1 MAAVSLEPSSP
12 GAIRSSLARSPTPPL
27 ETKESEDTINSTV
40 AIDRSTTRNSAK
52 KPVPSMA
59 DIPVSSPTLPL
70 SSTSVPP
77 ATLHVTSADNGNGA
91 PRNFSPPKIGSP
103 HTPGGDQSTRRIPK
117 SVVFSGKAQ
126 YQDAPIYDT
135 DEFRPSPSLLPS
147 RTLKPLR
154 GILKASPL
162 PVHIE
167 HLNSSK
173 VSLAVM
179 LDSAIKQLN
188 GTDKTSRIEAYSTL
202 YRALKASNN
211 LPDRMALNEKMGIIL
226 KFLQR
231 DIKTPPSRDPT
242 DHSLVINALLMF
254 LTFLYFPSIS
264 ATIPADFGIF
274 IIEHCI
280 KSFEDRRLGKEVI
293 RNLMQVVFS
302 QNFPA
307 RVMSSERLRRLIIAL
322 HNLDQHMGSSK
333 ILIFRARIYKRLI
346 KQCRSHMIAH
356 PDWMPDLFT
365 DMLSSVKE
373 VRYAAM
379 DFGYEAALSL
389 GMEKEITVRVL
400 QLLSSQETER
410 SRTYLDFYVEKL
422 SAQFSKK
429 PVAAEDADGGTGE
442 DTKLKDMC
450 MVSKIWTIVM
460 LLVRSRPLDR
470 WEALP
475 KWLNLIP
482 PCFNSSDLA
491 CRLEAN
497 IAWSRFIYVA
507 HLQEAYFGR
516 MLSQAIVRAYIS
528 QLSRRQFGRKS
539 EADFR
544 KAVLGGVC
552 SVYYYAFG
560 ANTPTKLL
568 DKYWDFTLPL
578 FNTMTSTE
586 AHPESRECAVSIM
599 CSLLDTSST
608 RLWDEKLVLGVAA
621 YPDPDMI
628 PCLDLRWIRRNL
640 MKVGKVLIPII
651 EGEILQLSDFSS
663 SSNKLCCVLSAT
675 VCGLAAKEIKVS
687 SETLDYLS
695 FVLATIGHLW
705 QKGVPEATVQGDNR
719 SSAFLCGMKF
729 YIMLAID
736 GLGLLPFMEPITAE
750 GQTTLSGFRD
760 AFSLCTP
767 QKPWSNRLELLLS
780 TLCVTPP
787 GIEDG
792 TEYAEFLEAV
802 FKPFLGDKEALAVL
816 SLMQSKLTTKSGPML
831 PDEWLLAVRT
841 FVLTLLSKRP
851 AQAGTDQ
858 SSSDVP
864 LGREYKNMTKALE
877 LGLKSCPELA
887 WHDWER
893 YFKLL
898 AQHIFEFVGSTGMAL
913 ALLEPLSKFLLGH
926 LEDTKDAPPLNSLMA
941 AIVVVRNAC
950 QPSDRQAV
958 ESAHRRLWGVPATKA
973 STLELFSNL
982 YAMLNALLRKSYTQY
997 PDYNQEQFVDSL
1009 FRDLDAFLE
1018 RCLPS
1023 LVVQTANTLQPGLVH
1038 WVRDEK
1044 KQLDGP
1050 LHIIAKSLVT
1060 HICTIISRNGA
1071 AQFPLATF
1079 EPLLCAGFQSSHA
1092 DTVNSF
1098 VSMWNRLYENV
1109 DDLEYPQ
1116 NLKDILVNLRTN
1128 VSIVLP
1134 GLENSG
1140 DASLVSFRHT
1150 QSFVNGVGISA
1161 VSPVMPSNGGVWP
1174 STGTTGSLNT
1184 AASVVASATT
1194 VAAGSLTN
1202 KTLDKSDSPARARHD
1217 NSQIDFVSIQATDN
1231 GHGYDEN
1238 ASQVLTDRQREVR
1251 DRQRENAHFVPS
1263 TLRIATSD
1271 ASQLAANRSAIDG
1284 DGSVPGTPVRSDVDP
1299 VSTPKTSRSYEDYL
1313 SSTPTPVRTSKAN
1326 LIDQDMSDVPSSPL
1340 EESSVRRYPL
1350 IPDMHNRPDAHLKED
1365 WPEFSSPVNSSPIQP
1380 QRLTRSQ
1387 KRAAES
1393 QNSASQDQEITDA
1406 DSLPVHGLLS
1416 SSIPSSLFEMANIKA
1431 EAANEDEDDL
1441 TPKAFNQPQ
1450 RNNYSSARKSI
1461 SQLPPLTMTTRSA
1474 SRSQP
1479 MPSLSD
1485 MSSPASSPLKRI
1497 SHRVNEKSKKTE
1509 AMMESQLES
1518 VEPESATRSRKRRRR
1533 SSIPETPS
1541 QISGTSEKTL
1551 RHRSILL
1558 EATPTP
1564 ARKHKRRQGTAVS
1577 EQSPQEPDA
1586 SGQQG
1591 SRTEAT
1597 PTHGDD
1603 SDPADDVSIPAT
1615 PASATRTSCAGSTPG
1630 PRSSNFGADDDDND
1644 NVTPLTRSN
1653 RKRKRK
1659 RGANRSSRKRKRLAS
1674 EEGSGDVSCDKPQ
1687 SFAQEA
1693 CQESESS
1700 QELDPET
1707 QVSLDNIDLKST
1719 PEVETL
1725 ATPKPDTEQ
1734 QESRELSS
1742 PLSDLPD
1749 SDSTPVLGSSIL
1761 PMSMTPTPVTRKKPE
1776 IVHSAATTVSDE
1788 EAESQVLSEL
1798 AASRGGLNRLDHG
1811 RVDPVSEKNNATTND
1826 EMDVDSN
1833 EELDAAFQAPTS
1845 TEAVAAA
1852 ALKAEEEIGN
1862 LGPLMPHPGTPGGL
1876 HEVSQPIAANS
1887 ATEIAEQ
1894 AQAGNSASSTPGSI
1908 MGLLR
1913 NGLQSLRQMRL
1924 SRQDMYQIEDLFVDF
1939 KRELYD
1945 AERRGRE

>member
-1 MAAVSLEPSSP
+1 
-12 GAIRSSLARSPTPPL
+12 
-27 ETKESEDTINSTV
+27 
-40 AIDRSTTRNSAK
+40 
-52 KPVPSMA
+52 
-59 DIPVSSPTLPL
+59 
-70 SSTSVPP
+70 
-77 ATLHVTSADNGNGA
+77 
-91 PRNFSPPKIGSP
+91 
-103 HTPGGDQSTRRIPK
+103 
-117 SVVFSGKAQ
+117 
-126 YQDAPIYDT
+126 
-135 DEFRPSPSLLPS
+135 
-147 RTLKPLR
+147 
-154 GILKASPL
+154 
-162 PVHIE
+162 
-167 HLNSSK
+167 
-173 VSLAVM
+173 M

-460 LLVRSRPLDR
+460 LL
-470 WEALP
+470 
-475 KWLNLIP
+475 
-482 PCFNSSDLA
+482 
-491 CRLEAN
+491 
-497 IAWSRFIYVA
+497 
-507 HLQEAYFGR
+507 EAYFGR

-552 SVYYYAFG
+552 
-560 ANTPTKLL
+560 T
-568 DKYWDFTLPL
+568 
-578 FNTMTSTE
+578 
-586 AHPESRECAVSIM
+586 
-599 CSLLDTSST
+599 
-608 RLWDEKLVLGVAA
+608 
-621 YPDPDMI
+621 
-628 PCLDLRWIRRNL
+628 
-640 MKVGKVLIPII
+640 
-651 EGEILQLSDFSS
+651 
-663 SSNKLCCVLSAT
+663 
-675 VCGLAAKEIKVS
+675 KEIKVS

-1060 HICTIISRNGA
+1060 HICTILSRNGA

-1174 STGTTGSLNT
+1174 STGTTGSLDT

-1313 SSTPTPVRTSKAN
+1313 SS
-1326 LIDQDMSDVPSSPL
+1326 
-1340 EESSVRRYPL
+1340 
-1350 IPDMHNRPDAHLKED
+1350 
-1365 WPEFSSPVNSSPIQP
+1365 
-1380 QRLTRSQ
+1380 
-1387 KRAAES
+1387 
-1393 QNSASQDQEITDA
+1393 
-1406 DSLPVHGLLS
+1406 
-1416 SSIPSSLFEMANIKA
+1416 
-1431 EAANEDEDDL
+1431 
-1441 TPKAFNQPQ
+1441 
-1450 RNNYSSARKSI
+1450 
-1461 SQLPPLTMTTRSA
+1461 
-1474 SRSQP
+1474 QP

-1497 SHRVNEKSKKTE
+1497 SHRVFEKSKKTE
-1509 AMMESQLES
+1509 AMMESQPES
-1518 VEPESATRSRKRRRR
+1518 VEPESATRSPRRLSAIAQFYLKLPRLLPVNINDVKEPLSLSNPPKNLTLPGNKGPGLRR
-1533 SSIPETPS
+1533 LLHMEMIATLPTMYLFLLHPPVLLGLAALGLHRDHVA
-1541 QISGTSEKTL
+1541 QI
-1551 RHRSILL
+1551 
-1558 EATPTP
+1558 
-1564 ARKHKRRQGTAVS
+1564 
-1577 EQSPQEPDA
+1577 
-1586 SGQQG
+1586 
-1591 SRTEAT
+1591 
-1597 PTHGDD
+1597 
-1603 SDPADDVSIPAT
+1603 
-1615 PASATRTSCAGSTPG
+1615 
-1630 PRSSNFGADDDDND
+1630 
-1644 NVTPLTRSN
+1644 N

-1687 SFAQEA
+1687 SLAQEA

-1876 HEVSQPIAANS
+1876 HEVSQPIAADS